1 MWEKKKKSIIIQI
14 HNTSSK
20 DPVFNTS
27 SKQNKTKQNS
37 NFLMD
42 QKTAAEHVCYVQLTE
57 ELEV

>member
-1 MWEKKKKSIIIQI
+1 VGKKKKSIIIQI